1 MKPLSEQLREA
12 IEKAPLSRYELSKR
26 SGVSQSSLS
35 KFVLR
40 QRPGLSFDAMDR
52 IGRVLELRLTWK
64 RQRGVPKAFLERVAR
79 QKKKEA

>member
-12 IEKAPLSRYELSKR
+12 IEKAPMSRYELSKK

-35 KFVLR
+35 KFVLG

-52 IGRVLELRLTWK
+52 IGKVLELRLVGKQK
-64 RQRGVPKAFLERVAR
+64 RSVPKRFLEKNRGNS
-79 QKKKEA
+79 EH